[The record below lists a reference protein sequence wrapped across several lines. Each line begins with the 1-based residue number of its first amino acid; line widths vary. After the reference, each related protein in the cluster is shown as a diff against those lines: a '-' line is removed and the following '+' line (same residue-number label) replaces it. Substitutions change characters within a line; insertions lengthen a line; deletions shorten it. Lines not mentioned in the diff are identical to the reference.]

1 MQKTSQHTCE
11 LKDRPCRMLTPPPP
25 RTPWWGGAKPRQQ
38 AAAGKTCLACVALS
52 GGGGRGGSS
61 PHLAQSRLKKRVQSQ
76 GIVHT
81 RTHNCLASVCWV
93 TTTARRKRKRLYLL
107 AFHSPFVAVLQRPLS
122 PFLTPLPLG
131 MQTEWSAAGDSR
143 GVPFLP

>member
-25 RTPWWGGAKPRQQ
+25 ARPGGEEQSQGSRLLLGKHAWLVLHCRGGGA
-38 AAAGKTCLACVALS
+38 
-52 GGGGRGGSS
+52 RGGSS